1 MFHEHKSAVVVVVRK
16 GTEGLRPNRH
26 LGVEFVS
33 SVKVWPL
40 GNGPSVNSGSVD
52 AAHAVDGDLLD
63 QQFFGHHVTSSGLL
77 GGVFVALF
85 HVGQRSHYL
94 RFGCKLRNS

>member
-1 MFHEHKSAVVVVVRK
+1 
-16 GTEGLRPNRH
+16 
-26 LGVEFVS
+26 
-33 SVKVWPL
+33 
-40 GNGPSVNSGSVD
+40 
-52 AAHAVDGDLLD
+52 
-63 QQFFGHHVTSSGLL
+63 L